1 MAVDSAI
8 HELTGAAAVPRRN
21 GELVFDA
28 PWQSRAFGMAVG
40 LHQKGLFRWEEFRE
54 RLIAEIAA
62 HPDLEGD
69 RPASPATLY
78 YRQWLA
84 ALETLLHDKGLLPRD
99 VIGARAREFSSG
111 ERDEVS

>member
-1 MAVDSAI
+1 LAVDPAI
-8 HELTGAAAVPRRN
+8 HELTGAAAVPRTN

-40 LHQKGLFRWEEFRE
+40 LHQRKLFRWDEFRD

-62 HPDLEGD
+62 HPGGD
-69 RPASPATLY
+69 PSTSLAALY

-84 ALETLLHDKGLLPRD
+84 ALERLLEEKGLVSRTAID
-99 VIGARAREFSSG
+99 ERAQELSSG
-111 ERDEVS
+111 ERGEVP